1 MLSFNVFALAVAAV
15 LPFVSAAPAP
25 LTGVNLNA
33 AAKAHVGLKPL
44 DVDVKADADVS
55 LAARYVKLDAD
66 LATKAKIRPR
76 DATSIA
82 SILVDLQVNL
92 GDEVCHLHH
101 FTAKNATSENLTVV
115 LKGVVSVV
123 NTAVTDL
130 KALKGKSS
138 ATILA
143 SLDGK
148 ATLTVSEVA
157 QLLANVIS
165 TILLGLKVVVSVIAD
180 VKVLVKVVA
189 NVALG
194 GCLCNLINAVVALVG
209 GLILALAP
217 LLSSVASLLTTLG
230 LTTVGTL
237 LTIL

>member
-1 MLSFNVFALAVAAV
+1 MIY
-15 LPFVSAAPAP
+15 
-25 LTGVNLNA
+25 T
-33 AAKAHVGLKPL
+33 
-44 DVDVKADADVS
+44 D
-55 LAARYVKLDAD
+55 
-66 LATKAKIRPR
+66 
-76 DATSIA
+76 
-82 SILVDLQVNL
+82 
-92 GDEVCHLHH
+92 H

-165 TILLGLKVVVSVIAD
+165 VSYPFNPRKSFNQMILILSPQTILLGLKVVISVIAD